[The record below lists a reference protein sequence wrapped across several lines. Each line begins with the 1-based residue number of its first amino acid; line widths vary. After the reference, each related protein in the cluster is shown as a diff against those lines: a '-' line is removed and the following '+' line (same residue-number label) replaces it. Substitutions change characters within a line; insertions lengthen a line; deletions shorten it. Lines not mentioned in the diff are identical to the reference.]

1 MTKYLTSRAIAA
13 FYRKARKLAGDY
25 QPMQPR
31 NENGERIIDGRRYVV
46 LRNVCSILAVYRVRN
61 NGMLRAMKRWPAEIE

>member
-1 MTKYLTSRAIAA
+1 
-13 FYRKARKLAGDY
+13 
-25 QPMQPR
+25 
-31 NENGERIIDGRRYVV
+31 VV